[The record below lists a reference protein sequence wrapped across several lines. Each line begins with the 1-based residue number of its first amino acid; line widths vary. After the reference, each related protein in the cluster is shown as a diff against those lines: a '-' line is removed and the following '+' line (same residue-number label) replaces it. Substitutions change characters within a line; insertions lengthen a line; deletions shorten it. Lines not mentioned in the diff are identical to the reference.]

1 MIIKIELKLHRVL
14 NLLHKL
20 KVKLINNKEVTL
32 EDINNI
38 YNRLDIV
45 YDTMRANK
53 KDVYKD
59 VYRTSTGGSIINM
72 ARK

>member
-1 MIIKIELKLHRVL
+1 MIIKVELKLHRVL
-14 NLLHKL
+14 NLLHKV

-32 EDINNI
+32 EEINNI
-38 YNRLDIV
+38 YNRLDLI

-59 VYRTSTGGSIINM
+59 VYRTSTGGSIVNM
-72 ARK
+72 PIK